1 MRRTVLTLLFTPL
14 LWLSL
19 TAQTSSP
26 VATQAVHA
34 NLNQLMQGVIYPAA
48 NVLFSAQT
56 EDPGALERPPSK
68 DPAMATD
75 PLVSVF
81 GGWQAI
87 ENSALALAE
96 SANLLL
102 VPGRLCSNR
111 APAPTTDPAWSMF
124 VNELRDA
131 GLQAYAAAQA
141 KDQDKM
147 IELSEVINDACVH
160 CHRKWRPRAVENRC
174 M

>member
-1 MRRTVLTLLFTPL
+1 MLRTALVLLLTPAML
-14 LWLSL
+14 LACTTRTSPL
-19 TAQTSSP
+19 TE
-26 VATQAVHA
+26 TQVVHA
-34 NLNQLMQGVIYPAA
+34 TLNQLMQGVVYPAA

-56 EDPGALERPPSK
+56 EDPAALERPPVK

-96 SANLLL
+96 SANLLSL
-102 VPGRLCSNR
+102 PGRLCSNGM
-111 APAPTTDPAWSMF
+111 AVPVSDPTWSKF
-124 VNELRDA
+124 VAELRDA

-141 KDQDKM
+141 KDRDTM
-147 IELSEVINDACVH
+147 IELSEPINDSCVH
-160 CHRKWRPRAVENRC
+160 CHRKWRPRTAENRC
-174 M
+174 K

>member
-1 MRRTVLTLLFTPL
+1 MRKTLLIVFLAPAIV
-14 LWLSL
+14 LSC
-19 TAQTSSP
+19 TARTSP
-26 VATQAVHA
+26 PIATQKVHA
-34 NLNQLMQGVIYPAA
+34 NLNQLMQGVVYPTA

-56 EDPGALERPPSK
+56 EDPAALERPPVK

-87 ENSALALAE
+87 ENSALALSE

-102 VPGRLCSNR
+102 VPGRVCSNG
-111 APAPTTDPAWSMF
+111 APAPIADPAWSMF
-124 VNELRDA
+124 VAELRDV

-141 KDQDKM
+141 KDRDKM
-147 IELSEVINDACVH
+147 IELSEPINDACVH
-160 CHRKWRPRAVENRC
+160 CHRKWRPRTAENRC
-174 M
+174 K